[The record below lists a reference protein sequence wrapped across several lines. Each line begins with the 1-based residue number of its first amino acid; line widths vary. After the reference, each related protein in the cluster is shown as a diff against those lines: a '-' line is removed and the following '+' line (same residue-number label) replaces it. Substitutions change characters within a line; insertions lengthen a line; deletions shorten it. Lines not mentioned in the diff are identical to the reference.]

1 MSLYHTIFIKRAFDT
16 PEKLGVLNKYVYKL
30 TKDLPVPA
38 LVPAPVPTPVPT
50 PVPALVPVTAPANA
64 FQNMFKTD
72 PAPVKKPEPE
82 PEPEPELVVKVPIP
96 LSTKPDPKSS
106 YFTDKTDS
114 LFWCLYIAA
123 HGHSAY
129 ESIGRGYSNVEIA
142 EKQKIIEFVRKTQ
155 GIAKTK
161 VMAQEIMS
169 DLMTNKRA
177 SLMVLPALAAFY
189 KKQIVITKQNRFY
202 IDIPGTEDSD
212 TLYLIKNERGNYG
225 IDYSNPSP
233 NLNKLIRLNNYDKPL
248 AAISTYKIGD
258 LTELAIRVGID
269 TTVKRNKADLYQ
281 AVTIKC
287 LW

>member
-1 MSLYHTIFIKRAFDT
+1 MSLYHTIFINRAFDT
-16 PEKLGVLNKYVYKL
+16 PEKLGVLNKYVYIPKKEVL
-30 TKDLPVPA
+30 ILEVNIMPAVAPQPDEPVP
-38 LVPAPVPTPVPT
+38 VP
-50 PVPALVPVTAPANA
+50 
-64 FQNMFKTD
+64 QKS
-72 PAPVKKPEPE
+72 EP
-82 PEPEPELVVKVPIP
+82 P
-96 LSTKPDPKSS
+96 SS

-123 HGHSAY
+123 NGHPTY

-142 EKQKIIEFVRKTQ
+142 EKQKIIEFVRKNH

-189 KKQIVITKQNRFY
+189 KKHIVITKQNRFY

-212 TLYLIKNERGNYG
+212 TLYLIKNDKGNYG
-225 IDYSNPSP
+225 IDYSNPTP
-233 NLNKLIRLNNYDKPL
+233 NLNRLIKLNGYDKPL
-248 AAISTYKIGD
+248 AAISTHKIGD
-258 LTELAIRVGID
+258 LTELAIRIGID

-281 AVTIKC
+281 AITIKC

>member
-30 TKDLPVPA
+30 VKESPPVVVA
-38 LVPAPVPTPVPT
+38 
-50 PVPALVPVTAPANA
+50 
-64 FQNMFKTD
+64 KI
-72 PAPVKKPEPE
+72 PEPH
-82 PEPEPELVVKVPIP
+82 PEPVIQTVKIEPVIPKVVPPIVKIEP
-96 LSTKPDPKSS
+96 PSAKKSPDSV

-123 HGHSAY
+123 HGHPAY
-129 ESIGRGYSNVEIA
+129 ESIGHGYSNIEIA

-155 GIAKTK
+155 GIVKTK

-169 DLMTNKRA
+169 DLMTNRRT
-177 SLMVLPALAAFY
+177 SLMVLPAFAAFY
-189 KKQIVITKQNRFY
+189 KKRIVITKQNRFY
-202 IDIPGTEDSD
+202 IDVMGDEDSE
-212 TLYLIKNERGNYG
+212 TLYLIKNDRGNYG

-233 NLNKLIRLNNYDKPL
+233 NLNKHIRLNNYDKPL

>member
-30 TKDLPVPA
+30 KKESPIVEATILIPE
-38 LVPAPVPTPVPT
+38 PVPTREPETKNTEPIRVQPKVLDKVPVP
-50 PVPALVPVTAPANA
+50 PKVH
-64 FQNMFKTD
+64 
-72 PAPVKKPEPE
+72 EP
-82 PEPEPELVVKVPIP
+82 P
-96 LSTKPDPKSS
+96 SS
-106 YFTDKTDS
+106 YFTDKNDS
-114 LFWCLYIAA
+114 LFWSLYIAA
-123 HGHSAY
+123 NGHTAY

-142 EKQKIIEFVRKTQ
+142 EKQKIIEFVRKTH

-189 KKQIVITKQNRFY
+189 KKRIIITKQNRFY
-202 IDIPGTEDSD
+202 IDVAGAEDSE
-212 TLYLIKNERGNYG
+212 TLYLIKNEKGNYG
-225 IDYSNPSP
+225 IDYSNPTP

-248 AAISTYKIGD
+248 AAISTYKISD

-269 TTVKRNKADLYQ
+269 TAVKRNKADLYQ

>member
-30 TKDLPVPA
+30 TKDV
-38 LVPAPVPTPVPT
+38 
-50 PVPALVPVTAPANA
+50 PVPALVPVVLAPAPVHVA
-64 FQNMFKTD
+64 FQNMLKTD
-72 PAPVKKPEPE
+72 PLPIKKPEPE
-82 PEPEPELVVKVPIP
+82 LELVIKVPTP

-123 HGHSAY
+123 HGHPAY

-177 SLMVLPALAAFY
+177 SLMVLPALAVFY
-189 KKQIVITKQNRFY
+189 KKHIVITKQNRFY
-202 IDIPGTEDSD
+202 IDIQGTEDSD

-225 IDYSNPSP
+225 IDYSNPST

-287 LW
+287 L

>member
-30 TKDLPVPA
+30 TKYV
-38 LVPAPVPTPVPT
+38 
-50 PVPALVPVTAPANA
+50 PVPALVPVVLVPVAQALAPANA
-64 FQNMFKTD
+64 FQNMFKID
-72 PAPVKKPEPE
+72 QVPVKKPEPE
-82 PEPEPELVVKVPIP
+82 PEPELVVKIP
-96 LSTKPDPKSS
+96 TKSDPKSS

-123 HGHSAY
+123 HGHPAY

-142 EKQKIIEFVRKTQ
+142 EKQKIIEFVRKNQ

-258 LTELAIRVGID
+258 LTELAIQVGID

>member
-30 TKDLPVPA
+30 TKDVP
-38 LVPAPVPTPVPT
+38 VPAPVHV
-50 PVPALVPVTAPANA
+50 ALVPVAPVLVT
-64 FQNMFKTD
+64 FQNMFKID
-72 PAPVKKPEPE
+72 PVPIKKPEPE
-82 PEPEPELVVKVPIP
+82 LVDVLPKAQ
-96 LSTKPDPKSS
+96 DPKSS

-123 HGHSAY
+123 HGHPAY

-142 EKQKIIEFVRKTQ
+142 EKQKIIEFVRKNQ

-189 KKQIVITKQNRFY
+189 KKHIVITKQNRFY
-202 IDIPGTEDSD
+202 IDIQGSEDSD

-225 IDYSNPSP
+225 IDYSNPST
-233 NLNKLIRLNNYDKPL
+233 NLDKLIRLNNYDKPL

-258 LTELAIRVGID
+258 LAELAIRVGID

>member
-1 MSLYHTIFIKRAFDT
+1 MSMYHRIFIKRAFDT
-16 PEKLGVLNKYVYKL
+16 PGKLGVLNKYVYK
-30 TKDLPVPA
+30 TQPIVEVKIEPIIPHQSEKVKIDIVEVPQKA
-38 LVPAPVPTPVPT
+38 
-50 PVPALVPVTAPANA
+50 
-64 FQNMFKTD
+64 
-72 PAPVKKPEPE
+72 PAPVKSIAPEP
-82 PEPEPELVVKVPIP
+82 P
-96 LSTKPDPKSS
+96 SS
-106 YFTDKTDS
+106 YFTDKTDT

-123 HGHSAY
+123 QGHTAY

-142 EKQKIIEFVRKTQ
+142 EKQKIVEFVRKNH

-189 KKQIVITKQNRFY
+189 KKHIVITKQNRFY
-202 IDIPGTEDSD
+202 IDIPGSEDSD
-212 TLYLIKNERGNYG
+212 TLYLIKNDKGNYG
-225 IDYSNPSP
+225 IDYSTPTP
-233 NLNKLIRLNNYDKPL
+233 NLNKLMRLNSYDKPL

-258 LTELAIRVGID
+258 LTEFAIRVGID

>member
-30 TKDLPVPA
+30 KKDPPIVEVKIEPVILPPKSEEPVKTHIVPVPQK
-38 LVPAPVPTPVPT
+38 VPVPVP
-50 PVPALVPVTAPANA
+50 
-64 FQNMFKTD
+64 QKS
-72 PAPVKKPEPE
+72 EP
-82 PEPEPELVVKVPIP
+82 
-96 LSTKPDPKSS
+96 TSS

-123 HGHSAY
+123 HGHPTY

-142 EKQKIIEFVRKTQ
+142 EKQKIIEFVRKTH
-155 GIAKTK
+155 GITKTK

-189 KKQIVITKQNRFY
+189 KKRIVITKQNRFY
-202 IDIPGTEDSD
+202 IDVVGAEDSE
-212 TLYLIKNERGNYG
+212 TLYLIKNEKGNYG
-225 IDYSNPSP
+225 IDYSNPTP

-281 AVTIKC
+281 EVTIKC

>member
-30 TKDLPVPA
+30 TKDLPVPLPVVVPVPA
-38 LVPAPVPTPVPT
+38 PAPVP
-50 PVPALVPVTAPANA
+50 VTVLAQANA

-82 PEPEPELVVKVPIP
+82 PELVVKV
-96 LSTKPDPKSS
+96 PDPKSS

-114 LFWCLYIAA
+114 LFWCLYIAT
-123 HGHSAY
+123 HGHPAY

-189 KKQIVITKQNRFY
+189 KKHIVITKQNRFY
-202 IDIPGTEDSD
+202 IDIQGTEDSD

-258 LTELAIRVGID
+258 LTELAIQVGID

>member
-16 PEKLGVLNKYVYKL
+16 PEKLGVLNKYIYKL
-30 TKDLPVPA
+30 KKEPPIVDVKIEPIVQPQPEEPVQDKV
-38 LVPAPVPTPVPT
+38 L
-50 PVPALVPVTAPANA
+50 
-64 FQNMFKTD
+64 
-72 PAPVKKPEPE
+72 
-82 PEPEPELVVKVPIP
+82 VKVHV
-96 LSTKPDPKSS
+96 PDKPKSEPTN

-123 HGHSAY
+123 YGHSAY

-142 EKQKIIEFVRKTQ
+142 EKQKIIEFVRKTH
-155 GIAKTK
+155 GITKTK
-161 VMAQEIMS
+161 VMAQEVMS

-189 KKQIVITKQNRFY
+189 KKRIIITKQNRFY
-202 IDIPGTEDSD
+202 IDVEITGAEDSE
-212 TLYLIKNERGNYG
+212 TLYLIKNEKGNYG
-225 IDYSNPSP
+225 IDYSNPTP
-233 NLNKLIRLNNYDKPL
+233 NLNKLIRLNGYDKPL

>member
-1 MSLYHTIFIKRAFDT
+1 MSLHHTIFIKRAFDT

-30 TKDLPVPA
+30 KKESLIVEAEPFEKPRI
-38 LVPAPVPTPVPT
+38 LVPEPVPTR
-50 PVPALVPVTAPANA
+50 
-64 FQNMFKTD
+64 
-72 PAPVKKPEPE
+72 EPE
-82 PEPEPELVVKVPIP
+82 TKKTEPIRVQVLDKVLDKVPI
-96 LSTKPDPKSS
+96 KPKVPEPPSS

-123 HGHSAY
+123 HGHPTY

-142 EKQKIIEFVRKTQ
+142 EKQKIIEFVRKTH

-189 KKQIVITKQNRFY
+189 KKRIIITKQNRFY
-202 IDIPGTEDSD
+202 IDVAGDDDSE
-212 TLYLIKNERGNYG
+212 TLYLIKNEKGNYG
-225 IDYSNPSP
+225 IDYSNPTP

>member
-1 MSLYHTIFIKRAFDT
+1 MSMYHRIFIKRAFDT

-30 TKDLPVPA
+30 KKELPIVIEEYIVPA
-38 LVPAPVPTPVPT
+38 PTEPLVPAN
-50 PVPALVPVTAPANA
+50 LFQSMFNA
-64 FQNMFKTD
+64 RSSI
-72 PAPVKKPEPE
+72 ES
-82 PEPEPELVVKVPIP
+82 VKVPLKSEP
-96 LSTKPDPKSS
+96 PSS

-123 HGHSAY
+123 HGHPTY

-177 SLMVLPALAAFY
+177 SLMVLPAFAAFY
-189 KKQIVITKQNRFY
+189 KKHIVITKQNRFY

-212 TLYLIKNERGNYG
+212 TLYLIKNDKGNYG
-225 IDYSNPSP
+225 IDYSNPTP
-233 NLNKLIRLNNYDKPL
+233 NLNILIKLNSYDKPI
-248 AAISTYKIGD
+248 AAISTHKIGD
-258 LTELAIRVGID
+258 LTELAIRIGID

-281 AVTIKC
+281 AITIKC

>member
-1 MSLYHTIFIKRAFDT
+1 MSLHHTIFIKRAFDT
-16 PEKLGVLNKYVYKL
+16 PEKLGVLNKYVYKY
-30 TKDLPVPA
+30 LPIVEVTIFEKTTV
-38 LVPAPVPTPVPT
+38 LVPEPVSTR
-50 PVPALVPVTAPANA
+50 
-64 FQNMFKTD
+64 
-72 PAPVKKPEPE
+72 EPE
-82 PEPEPELVVKVPIP
+82 TKSTEPIHVQVLDKVLDKVQPKVLDTVPIQ
-96 LSTKPDPKSS
+96 PKVQPKVTEPPSS

-123 HGHSAY
+123 HGHPTY

-142 EKQKIIEFVRKTQ
+142 EKQKIVEFVRKTH

-189 KKQIVITKQNRFY
+189 KKHIIITKQNRFY
-202 IDIPGTEDSD
+202 IDVEIAGAEESE
-212 TLYLIKNERGNYG
+212 TLYLIKNEKGNYG
-225 IDYSNPSP
+225 IDYSNPTP
-233 NLNKLIRLNNYDKPL
+233 NLNKFIKLNNYDKPL

>member
-1 MSLYHTIFIKRAFDT
+1 MSLYHTIFINRAFDT

-30 TKDLPVPA
+30 TKELPVVIEEYIVPVPA
-38 LVPAPVPTPVPT
+38 EPLVPANLFQPMF
-50 PVPALVPVTAPANA
+50 NA
-64 FQNMFKTD
+64 GSSI
-72 PAPVKKPEPE
+72 ES
-82 PEPEPELVVKVPIP
+82 VKVPQKSEP
-96 LSTKPDPKSS
+96 PSS

-114 LFWCLYIAA
+114 LFWCLYIAS
-123 HGHSAY
+123 HGHPAY

-142 EKQKIIEFVRKTQ
+142 EKQKIIEFVRKTH

-177 SLMVLPALAAFY
+177 SLMALPAFAAFY
-189 KKQIVITKQNRFY
+189 KKRIVITKQNRFY

-212 TLYLIKNERGNYG
+212 TLYLIKNDKGNYG
-225 IDYSNPSP
+225 IDYSNPTP
-233 NLNKLIRLNNYDKPL
+233 NLNRLIKLNSYDKPI
-248 AAISTYKIGD
+248 AAISTHKIGD
-258 LTELAIRVGID
+258 LTELAIRIGID

-281 AVTIKC
+281 AITIKC